1 MQISTQSTAPVKYC
15 TSNDTA
21 PGTGLTHTGRLR
33 ILGGVTHVPVPL
45 LERYGDLLSRDREQF
60 PITLGEGGTPLIH
73 ARRLGASLG
82 LERLFLKFE
91 GTNPTG
97 SFKDRGMVLAVN
109 RAISAGAKAVVCA
122 STGNTSAS
130 AAAYAAAAGLP
141 CHVILPAGKV
151 ARGKLAQ
158 ALAAGARLVMVD
170 GNFDAALTAV
180 RRLGDEG
187 LAVVVNS
194 INPDR
199 LEGQQTAAWEVV
211 DTLGRAPDVLALPVG
226 NAGNIT
232 AYWRGFRRYVDAG
245 RTPGGALPRML
256 GFQAEGAAPIVR
268 GEPVEAPE
276 TVATAIRIGN
286 PASWEGATAA
296 RDESGGSIETVS
308 DDEIL
313 ETQRMIV
320 ELEGVFCE
328 PASAAGVAGVRRLAA
343 ERRIGQEETVVCV
356 LTGHGLKDPD
366 AVQAE
371 EGSLTPIAP
380 ELGAIRA
387 AMEL

>member
-1 MQISTQSTAPVKYC
+1 
-15 TSNDTA
+15 
-21 PGTGLTHTGRLR
+21 
-33 ILGGVTHVPVPL
+33 VTDPDRPL
-45 LERYGDLLSRDREQF
+45 LERFRDLVALDDEAFPLS
-60 PITLGEGGTPLIH
+60 LGEGGTPLIH
-73 ARRLGASLG
+73 ARRLGAELG
-82 LERLFLKFE
+82 IEQLYLKFE

-109 RAISAGAKAVVCA
+109 RAMSAGARAVVCA

-170 GNFDAALTAV
+170 GNFDAALEAV
-180 RRLGDEG
+180 RRLGEEG

-211 DTLGRAPDVLALPVG
+211 DALGRAPDALALPVG

-232 AYWRGFRRYVDAG
+232 AYWRGFRRYADAG
-245 RTPGGALPRML
+245 RTAGSKLPRML
-256 GFQAEGAAPIVR
+256 GFQAAGAAPIVL

-286 PASWEGATAA
+286 PASWQGALTA
-296 RDESGGSIETVS
+296 RDESGGLIESVT

-313 ETQRMIV
+313 EAQRMIV
-320 ELEGVFCE
+320 GLEGIFCE

-343 ERRIGQEETVVCV
+343 EGRIGKSETVVCV

-371 EGSLTPIAP
+371 EGTLTPIP
-380 ELGAIRA
+380 PDLGSIRE

>member
-1 MQISTQSTAPVKYC
+1 
-15 TSNDTA
+15 
-21 PGTGLTHTGRLR
+21 
-33 ILGGVTHVPVPL
+33 VTDPDRPL
-45 LERYGDLLSRDREQF
+45 LERYRDLVARDEEAFPLS
-60 PITLGEGGTPLIH
+60 LGEGGTPLIH
-73 ARRLGASLG
+73 ARRLGAELG
-82 LERLFLKFE
+82 IERLHLKFE

-109 RAISAGAKAVVCA
+109 RALGAGARAVVCA

-170 GNFDAALTAV
+170 GNFDAALAAV

-211 DTLGRAPDVLALPVG
+211 DALGRAPDALALPVG

-232 AYWRGFRRYVDAG
+232 AYWRGFRRYADAG

-256 GFQAEGAAPIVR
+256 GFQAEGAAPIVL

-286 PASWEGATAA
+286 PASWQGALSA
-296 RDESGGSIETVS
+296 RDESGGLIEAVT

-313 ETQRMIV
+313 EAQRMIV
-320 ELEGVFCE
+320 ALEGVFCE

-343 ERRIGQEETVVCV
+343 EGRIGKGETVVCV

-371 EGSLTPIAP
+371 EGTLTPIPAD
-380 ELGAIRA
+380 LGSIRE

>member
-1 MQISTQSTAPVKYC
+1 MTAP
-15 TSNDTA
+15 
-21 PGTGLTHTGRLR
+21 
-33 ILGGVTHVPVPL
+33 PL
-45 LERYGDLLSRDREQF
+45 LERYRDLLARDGEAF
-60 PITLGEGGTPLIH
+60 PISLGEGATPLIH
-73 ARRLGASLG
+73 ARRLGAEIG
-82 LERLFLKFE
+82 LERLYLKVE
-91 GTNPTG
+91 GANPTG

-109 RAISAGAKAVVCA
+109 RAVGEGARAVVCA

-170 GNFDAALTAV
+170 GNFDAALAAV
-180 RRLGDEG
+180 RRLGEEG

-199 LEGQQTAAWEVV
+199 LTGQETAAFEVV
-211 DTLGRAPDVLALPVG
+211 DALARAPDALALPVG

-232 AYWRGFRRYVDAG
+232 AYWRGFRRYADGG
-245 RTPGGALPRML
+245 RTPDAGLPRML

-268 GEPVEAPE
+268 NEPVESPE

-286 PASWEGATAA
+286 PASWAGAVAA
-296 RDESGGSIETVS
+296 RDESGGVIESVT
-308 DDEIL
+308 DADIL
-313 ETQRMIV
+313 DTQRMV
-320 ELEGVFCE
+320 VRLEGVFCE
-328 PASAAGVAGVRRLAA
+328 PASAAGVAGVQRLAA
-343 ERRIGQEETVVCV
+343 ERRIGRAEIVVCV

-366 AVQAE
+366 AVQSD
-371 EGSLTPIAP
+371 EGSLTPIPAD
-380 ELGAIRA
+380 LDSIRS
-387 AMEL
+387 AMGL

>member
-1 MQISTQSTAPVKYC
+1 MTEANRT
-15 TSNDTA
+15 
-21 PGTGLTHTGRLR
+21 
-33 ILGGVTHVPVPL
+33 L
-45 LERYGDLLSRDREQF
+45 LERYRALLARDGEDF

-73 ARRLGASLG
+73 ARRLGVELG
-82 LERLFLKFE
+82 LQNLHLKFE

-109 RAISAGAKAVVCA
+109 RAVSAGARAVVCA
-122 STGNTSAS
+122 STGNTSSS

-170 GNFDAALTAV
+170 GNFDAALAAV

-199 LEGQQTAAWEVV
+199 LTGQQTAAFEVV
-211 DTLGRAPDVLALPVG
+211 DALGRAPDALALPVG

-232 AYWRGFRRYVDAG
+232 AYWRGFRRYAAAG
-245 RTPGGALPRML
+245 LTPGGGLPRML

-268 GEPVEAPE
+268 GEPVEVPE

-286 PASWEGATAA
+286 PASWEGATSA
-296 RDESGGSIETVS
+296 RDESGGLIESVT

-313 ETQRMIV
+313 EAQRMIV
-320 ELEGVFCE
+320 QLEGVFCE

-343 ERRIGQEETVVCV
+343 EGRIGSEETVVCV

-366 AVQAE
+366 AVQGE
-371 EGSLTPIAP
+371 EGTLTPIAADF
-380 ELGAIRA
+380 GSIRA

>member
-1 MQISTQSTAPVKYC
+1 VS
-15 TSNDTA
+15 
-21 PGTGLTHTGRLR
+21 PGA
-33 ILGGVTHVPVPL
+33 VPL
-45 LERYGDLLSRDREQF
+45 LERYRAILARDGERF
-60 PITLGEGGTPLIH
+60 PLTLGEGGTPLLH
-73 ARRLGASLG
+73 ARRLGAEIG
-82 LERLFLKFE
+82 LRHLYLKFE

-109 RAISAGAKAVVCA
+109 RAVASGARAVVCA

-130 AAAYAAAAGLP
+130 ASAYAAAAGLP

-158 ALAAGARLVMVD
+158 ALAAGARLTMVD
-170 GNFDAALTAV
+170 GNFDVALDAV
-180 RRLGDEG
+180 RRLGDDG
-187 LAVVVNS
+187 VAVVVNS

-199 LEGQQTAAWEVV
+199 LEGQQTAAFEIV
-211 DTLGRAPDVLALPVG
+211 DALGAAPDALALPVG

-232 AYWRGFRRYVDAG
+232 AYWRGFRRYADAG
-245 RTPGGALPRML
+245 QTRSLPRML

-268 GEPVEAPE
+268 GAPVESPD

-286 PASWEGATAA
+286 PASWQGAIEA
-296 RDESGGSIETVS
+296 RDASGGSIEAVT

-313 ETQRMIV
+313 DAQRAIV
-320 ELEGVFCE
+320 QLEGAFCE
-328 PASAAGVAGVRRLAA
+328 PASAAGVAGVRRLVHAG
-343 ERRIGQEETVVCV
+343 RIGRDEVVVCV

-371 EGSLTPIAP
+371 EGSLAP
-380 ELGAIRA
+380 VPAELTAIREA
-387 AMEL
+387 IEL

>member
-1 MQISTQSTAPVKYC
+1 
-15 TSNDTA
+15 
-21 PGTGLTHTGRLR
+21 
-33 ILGGVTHVPVPL
+33 
-45 LERYGDLLSRDREQF
+45 
-60 PITLGEGGTPLIH
+60 
-73 ARRLGASLG
+73 
-82 LERLFLKFE
+82 
-91 GTNPTG
+91 
-97 SFKDRGMVLAVN
+97 MVLAVN
-109 RAISAGAKAVVCA
+109 RAVASGARAVVCA

-158 ALAAGARLVMVD
+158 AMAAGARLVMVD
-170 GNFDAALTAV
+170 GNFDEALAAV
-180 RRLGDEG
+180 RRLGDAG

-211 DTLGRAPDVLALPVG
+211 DELDRAPDALALPVG

-232 AYWRGFRRYVDAG
+232 AYWAGFTRYA
-245 RTPGGALPRML
+245 REKRATATPRML

-286 PASWEGATAA
+286 PASWDGAVAA
-296 RDESGGSIETVS
+296 RDESGGVIETVT

-313 ETQRMIV
+313 DAQRMIV
-320 ELEGVFCE
+320 QLEGVFCE
-328 PASAAGVAGVRRLAA
+328 PASAASVAGVRKLAA
-343 ERRIGQEETVVCV
+343 EGRIGPTEVVACV

-371 EGSLTPIAP
+371 EGSLRPIPA
-380 ELGAIRA
+380 ELDAIRE
-387 AMEL
+387 AMDL

>member
-1 MQISTQSTAPVKYC
+1 VTDHPERPAP
-15 TSNDTA
+15 
-21 PGTGLTHTGRLR
+21 PL
-33 ILGGVTHVPVPL
+33 PL
-45 LERYGDLLSRDREQF
+45 LERYRDLLARPGESF
-60 PITLGEGGTPLIH
+60 PITLGEGGTPLIR
-73 ARRLGASLG
+73 ARRLGTEIG
-82 LERLFLKFE
+82 IDRLYLKFE

-109 RAISAGAKAVVCA
+109 RAVAAGAKAVVCA

-170 GNFDAALTAV
+170 GNFDAALEAV

-187 LAVVVNS
+187 VAVVVNS

-199 LEGQQTAAWEVV
+199 LEGQQTAAWEVI
-211 DTLGRAPDVLALPVG
+211 DALGHAPDVLALPVG

-232 AYWRGFRRYVDAG
+232 AYWRGFNRYADEG
-245 RTPGGALPRML
+245 RATSRPRML
-256 GFQAEGAAPIVR
+256 GFQAEGAAPLVR
-268 GEPVEAPE
+268 GEPITDPE

-286 PASWEGATAA
+286 PASWQGAVAA
-296 RDESGGSIETVS
+296 RDESGGLIETVT

-313 ETQRMIV
+313 EAQRLIV
-320 ELEGVFCE
+320 QQEGVFCE
-328 PASAAGVAGVRRLAA
+328 PASAASVAGVRRLAA
-343 ERRIGQEETVVCV
+343 EGGFGGDETIVCV

-371 EGSLTPIAP
+371 EGTLTPIP
-380 ELGAIRA
+380 PDLGSIRA
-387 AMEL
+387 AIGV

>member
-1 MQISTQSTAPVKYC
+1 MP
-15 TSNDTA
+15 
-21 PGTGLTHTGRLR
+21 
-33 ILGGVTHVPVPL
+33 PL
-45 LERYGDLLSRDREQF
+45 LERYRDLLAADGEAF
-60 PITLGEGGTPLIH
+60 PISLGEGGTPLIH
-73 ARRLGASLG
+73 ARRLGAEIG
-82 LERLFLKFE
+82 LSKLHLKVE
-91 GTNPTG
+91 GANPTG

-109 RAISAGAKAVVCA
+109 RAVGGGARAVVCA

-141 CHVILPAGKV
+141 CQVILPAGKV

-170 GNFDAALTAV
+170 GNFDAALAAV
-180 RRLGDEG
+180 RRLGEEG
-187 LAVVVNS
+187 AAVVVNS

-199 LEGQQTAAWEVV
+199 LIGQRTAAFEVV
-211 DTLGRAPDVLALPVG
+211 DALGSAPDALALPVG

-232 AYWRGFRRYVDAG
+232 AYWAGFRQYADAG
-245 RTPGGALPRML
+245 RTPGARLPRML

-268 GEPVEAPE
+268 GEPVESPE

-286 PASWEGATAA
+286 PASWAGAVAA
-296 RDESGGSIETVS
+296 RDESGGLIESVT

-313 ETQRMIV
+313 DMQRMV
-320 ELEGVFCE
+320 VRLEGVFCE
-328 PASAAGVAGVRRLAA
+328 PASAAGVAGVRRLAR
-343 ERRIGQEETVVCV
+343 EGRIGADEVVVCV

-371 EGSLTPIAP
+371 EGSLRPIPAD
-380 ELGAIRA
+380 LDSIRRE
-387 AMEL
+387 MKL

>member
-1 MQISTQSTAPVKYC
+1 M
-15 TSNDTA
+15 
-21 PGTGLTHTGRLR
+21 
-33 ILGGVTHVPVPL
+33 PL
-45 LERYGDLLSRDREQF
+45 LDRYRDLIARESETF
-60 PITLGEGGTPLIH
+60 EITLGEGATPLIA
-73 ARRLGASLG
+73 ARHLGAEIG
-82 LERLFLKFE
+82 LEHLYLKFE

-109 RAISAGAKAVVCA
+109 RALAGSARAVICA

-158 ALAAGARLVMVD
+158 ALAAGAQLIMVD
-170 GNFDAALTAV
+170 GNFDAALETV
-180 RRLGDEG
+180 RRLGEDG
-187 LAVVVNS
+187 AAVVVNS

-199 LEGQQTAAWEVV
+199 LEGQQTAAFEIV
-211 DTLGRAPDVLALPVG
+211 DALGRAPDALALPVG

-232 AYWRGFRRYVDAG
+232 AYWRGFRRYADAG
-245 RTPGGALPRML
+245 RTPGGTLPRML

-268 GEPVEAPE
+268 GAPVESPE

-286 PASWEGATAA
+286 PASWEGAVAA
-296 RDESGGSIETVS
+296 RDESGGLIETVT

-313 ETQRMIV
+313 EAQRLIV
-320 ELEGVFCE
+320 RLEGTFCE
-328 PASAAGVAGVRRLAA
+328 PASAAGVAGVRRLVA
-343 ERRIGQEETVVCV
+343 ERRIGAGEIVVCV

-380 ELGAIRA
+380 DIGSIRK
-387 AMEL
+387 AMGL

>member
-1 MQISTQSTAPVKYC
+1 MTDRPT
-15 TSNDTA
+15 
-21 PGTGLTHTGRLR
+21 
-33 ILGGVTHVPVPL
+33 PL
-45 LERYGDLLSRDREQF
+45 LERYRPLIAAEGEAF

-73 ARRLGASLG
+73 ARRLGAELG
-82 LERLFLKFE
+82 LERLHLKVE
-91 GTNPTG
+91 GANPTG

-109 RAISAGAKAVVCA
+109 RAVAGGARAIVCA

-158 ALAAGARLVMVD
+158 ALAAGARLIMVD
-170 GNFDAALTAV
+170 GNFDAALSAV
-180 RRLGDEG
+180 RRLGEEG
-187 LAVVVNS
+187 VAVVVNS

-199 LEGQQTAAWEVV
+199 LEGQQTAAFEIV
-211 DTLGRAPDVLALPVG
+211 DALGAAPDALALPVG

-232 AYWRGFRRYVDAG
+232 AYWRGFRRYADAG
-245 RTPGGALPRML
+245 LTPVARLPRML

-268 GEPVEAPE
+268 GERVEAPE

-286 PASWEGATAA
+286 PASWDGAIAA
-296 RDESGGSIETVS
+296 REESGGSIEMVS
-308 DDEIL
+308 DDEIT
-313 ETQRMIV
+313 EVQRMIV
-320 ELEGVFCE
+320 RLEGIFCE

-343 ERRIGQEETVVCV
+343 ERRIGRSEVVVCV

-371 EGSLTPIAP
+371 EGSLTPISA
-380 ELGAIRA
+380 ELGPIRR

>member
-1 MQISTQSTAPVKYC
+1 MTDATA
-15 TSNDTA
+15 TA
-21 PGTGLTHTGRLR
+21 
-33 ILGGVTHVPVPL
+33 PL
-45 LERYGDLLSRDREQF
+45 LERYRDLLARDGETF
-60 PITLGEGGTPLIH
+60 AVTLGEGGTPLIH
-73 ARRLGASLG
+73 ARRLGAELG
-82 LERLFLKFE
+82 LRNLHLKFE

-109 RAISAGAKAVVCA
+109 RAVSAGARAVVCA

-170 GNFDAALTAV
+170 GNFDAALDAV
-180 RRLGDEG
+180 RQLGDQG
-187 LAVVVNS
+187 AAVVVNS

-199 LEGQQTAAWEVV
+199 LEGQQTAAWEVI
-211 DTLGRAPDVLALPVG
+211 DALGGAPDALALPVG

-232 AYWRGFRRYVDAG
+232 AYWRGFRRYDDAG
-245 RTPGGALPRML
+245 RLNGGQLPRML

-268 GEPVEAPE
+268 GEPVDSPE
-276 TVATAIRIGN
+276 TVASAIRIGN
-286 PASWEGATAA
+286 PASWQGAVSA
-296 RDESGGSIETVS
+296 RDESGGLIEAVS

-313 ETQRMIV
+313 EAQRMIV
-320 ELEGVFCE
+320 QLEGIFCE
-328 PASAAGVAGVRRLAA
+328 PASAAGVAGVRRLVTEGTLDTSA
-343 ERRIGQEETVVCV
+343 TVVCV

-371 EGSLTPIAP
+371 EGTLTPIAA
-380 ELGAIRA
+380 EIGAIRK